1 MKISDLLALLLL
13 AAVWGASFLFMR
25 IAAPI
30 LNPVW
35 LIELRVLLA
44 GLAMLLLSVRLNLL
58 QEIRQQLIP
67 LFILGCINLVIPFLL
82 FAFAALYLPAG
93 FTSIL
98 NATAPLFG
106 TIIAFFWLG
115 EKLTL
120 SQFLGLI
127 LGFGGVTILVGWTNM
142 EINQSFI
149 WSTIAGLLAALMYAI
164 AASYAKQK
172 LSQVPPIAI
181 ATGSQLS
188 AAIVLLPITP
198 FVLPTAPPSTKVILM
213 VLALAWLSTALAYIL
228 YFRLIS
234 NIGAGKTLI
243 VTYISP
249 FFAMFFGAIILG
261 EPITI
266 SMILG
271 CGLILTGTAIAIY
284 T

>member
-1 MKISDLLALLLL
+1 
-13 AAVWGASFLFMR
+13 
-25 IAAPI
+25 
-30 LNPVW
+30 
-35 LIELRVLLA
+35 
-44 GLAMLLLSVRLNLL
+44 
-58 QEIRQQLIP
+58 
-67 LFILGCINLVIPFLL
+67 
-82 FAFAALYLPAG
+82 
-93 FTSIL
+93 
-98 NATAPLFG
+98 
-106 TIIAFFWLG
+106 
-115 EKLTL
+115 
-120 SQFLGLI
+120 
-127 LGFGGVTILVGWTNM
+127 M

-172 LSQVPPIAI
+172 LSQVSPIAI
-181 ATGSQLS
+181 STGSQLS
-188 AAIVLLPITP
+188 AAIVLLPFTP
-198 FVLPTAPPSTKVILM
+198 FVLPTASPSTKVILM

-271 CGLILTGTAIAIY
+271 CCLILSGTAIAIY

>member
-1 MKISDLLALLLL
+1 MKFSDLLELLLL

-25 IAAPI
+25 VAAPI

-44 GLAMLLLSVRLNLL
+44 GLIMLLLSIRLNLL
-58 QEIRQQLIP
+58 REIRQQLMP

-127 LGFGGVTILVGWTNM
+127 LGFAGVIILVGWTNM

-172 LSQVPPIAI
+172 LSQVSPIAI
-181 ATGSQLS
+181 STGSQLS
-188 AAIVLLPITP
+188 AAIVLLPFTP
-198 FVLPTAPPSTKVILM
+198 FVLPTASPSTKVILM

-271 CGLILTGTAIAIY
+271 CCLILSGTAIAIY

>member
-1 MKISDLLALLLL
+1 
-13 AAVWGASFLFMR
+13 
-25 IAAPI
+25 
-30 LNPVW
+30 
-35 LIELRVLLA
+35 
-44 GLAMLLLSVRLNLL
+44 
-58 QEIRQQLIP
+58 
-67 LFILGCINLVIPFLL
+67 
-82 FAFAALYLPAG
+82 
-93 FTSIL
+93 
-98 NATAPLFG
+98 
-106 TIIAFFWLG
+106 
-115 EKLTL
+115 
-120 SQFLGLI
+120 
-127 LGFGGVTILVGWTNM
+127 VTILVGWTNM

-164 AASYAKQK
+164 AKRTRRVIAASYAKQK
-172 LSQVPPIAI
+172 LSQIPPIAI

-188 AAIVLLPITP
+188 AAIVLLPLTP
-198 FVLPTAPPSTKVILM
+198 FVLPSAPPSTEVILM